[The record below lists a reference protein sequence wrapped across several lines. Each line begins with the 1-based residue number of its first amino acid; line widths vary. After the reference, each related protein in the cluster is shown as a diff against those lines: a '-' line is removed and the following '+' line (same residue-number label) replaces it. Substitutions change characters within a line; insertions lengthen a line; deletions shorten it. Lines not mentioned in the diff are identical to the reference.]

1 MTSPL
6 NIHCLQH
13 VPFEGPASIGD
24 WIGAHGHRLT
34 TTHLYRRE
42 VLPSLESV
50 DWIVVMGGPMN
61 VYEYRLHPWLREE
74 KDFLAAALEAN
85 KTVLGVCLGAQL
97 LADVLGAKVYQN
109 PEKEIGW
116 LPISLRS
123 GTDTDLFFPGAPREL
138 TVFHWHGDTFDLPAK
153 ADWLASSAG
162 CAHQAFAFGERVV
175 GLQFHLETTPLSVA
189 ALIEHCGH
197 ELTEARFIQTAARI
211 TEDRAHFRMN
221 QQVLKTLLGQLEAKA
236 LGSTESAPA
245 TDLPAPC
252 QPDLHG
258 N

>member
-1 MTSPL
+1 MTALL

-13 VPFEGPASIGD
+13 VPFEGPAGIGD
-24 WIGAHGHRLT
+24 WISGHGHRLT
-34 TTHLYRRE
+34 TTHLYRGE

-74 KDFLAAALEAN
+74 KNFLAAALEAN
-85 KTVLGVCLGAQL
+85 KTILGVCLGAQL

-138 TVFHWHGDTFDLPAK
+138 TVFHWHGDTFDLPAE
-153 ADWLASSAG
+153 ANWLASSVG

-175 GLQFHLETTPLSVA
+175 GLQFHIETTPMSVA
-189 ALIEHCGH
+189 ALIENCGN
-197 ELTEARFIQTAARI
+197 ELTEGRFIQTATRI

-221 QQVLKTLLGQLEAKA
+221 QQVLKTLLEQLEGRAFQVQQC
-236 LGSTESAPA
+236 LSESTKQS
-245 TDLPAPC
+245 
-252 QPDLHG
+252 
-258 N
+258 NSNS